1 MAAEGDTGGLTPI
14 NSLPP
19 PGTGGY
25 PLEIFSSGFDHKF
38 VCSHCKKI
46 LRDPLQSFCGHR
58 FCRIC
63 CQELLGD
70 GQTVACREC
79 QEDQITD
86 TEFSML
92 SQDQMFPD
100 NAVKREMAR
109 MPSKCVHPY
118 CTWTGIFRD
127 YESTHEK
134 NCPHQPEP
142 CPACGTGVSRTLIEQ
157 HQELEC
163 PQRKVRC
170 EHCYTEILAASTVLH
185 VGECQHFPLRCE
197 ACDKKSI
204 PRYKMKDHKE
214 RECPKR
220 AIQCPMGCS
229 DQLTM
234 DTFHQ
239 HLAKGLGEHTAWL
252 MEQTL
257 QLEQRVQSLPLT
269 QGAAGSLEHIVTAIN
284 GLEQKTT
291 ELSRQIEELSQGDL
305 LRQQLTDM
313 VERVNMMDQVMPVL
327 HREIE
332 QLLCSLEQMES
343 RAHADRL
350 RTQQLVTQ
358 IEQLTQQV
366 RQLERNLAIKDATLT
381 EHEVRLQQAEFTR
394 FDGTL
399 LWKIADF
406 DRKRKDAVSGKVTSI
421 YSPAFF
427 TGVVGYKMCARIY
440 PNGDGM
446 GKNSHL
452 SLFFV
457 LMRGHYDSLLPW
469 PFQQKVT
476 LMLIDQK
483 YREHVIDAFRP
494 DPTSSS
500 FKRPVSEMNIASGC
514 PVFIPLSKLTNPQNG
529 YLKDNNMFI
538 KIIVDTEGLDRYT
551 DFNPLKGPLPSAAP
565 PQ

>member
-1 MAAEGDTGGLTPI
+1 MAAEGGSGGSTPT

-25 PLEIFSSGFDHKF
+25 STEIFSSGFDHKF
-38 VCSHCKKI
+38 ICSHCKRI
-46 LRDPLQSFCGHR
+46 LRDPLQSYCGHR
-58 FCRIC
+58 FCRVC
-63 CQELLGD
+63 CQELLGE
-70 GQTVACREC
+70 GQTVPCEEC

-109 MPSKCVHPY
+109 MPTKCSYPF

-127 YESTHEK
+127 YESQHEK
-134 NCPHQPEP
+134 NCPHCPQP
-142 CPACGTGVSRTLIEQ
+142 CPACGMGVSRVLLEQ
-157 HQELEC
+157 HQNQEC
-163 PQRKVRC
+163 PQRKIRC
-170 EHCYTEILAASTVLH
+170 DHCLGEISAGARELHAA
-185 VGECQHFPLRCE
+185 ECQQYPLRCE
-197 ACDKKSI
+197 ACDKNGI

-220 AIQCPMGCS
+220 SIHCPMGCTE
-229 DQLTM
+229 QLTM

-239 HLAKGLGEHTAWL
+239 HLTMGLGEHTAWL
-252 MEQTL
+252 MDQVL
-257 QLEQRVQSLPLT
+257 QLEQRLLALPVATASTSSLD
-269 QGAAGSLEHIVTAIN
+269 SIVTAIN

-305 LRQQLTDM
+305 LRQQVTDT
-313 VERVNMMDQVMPVL
+313 VDRVNMMDQVMPVL
-327 HREIE
+327 HHEIE
-332 QLLCSLEQMES
+332 QLLRSLEQMES

-350 RTQQLVTQ
+350 RAQQLTSQVD
-358 IEQLTQQV
+358 QLTSQV
-366 RQLERNLAIKDATLT
+366 RALERTIAIKDATIA
-381 EHEVRLQQAEFTR
+381 EHEVRMQALEFAR

-399 LWKIADF
+399 LWKISDF
-406 DRKRKDAVSGKVTSI
+406 DRKRRDAISGKVTSI
-421 YSPAFF
+421 YSPAFY

-446 GKNSHL
+446 GKGTHL

-483 YREHVIDAFRP
+483 YREHVVDAFRP

-500 FKRPVSEMNIASGC
+500 FKRPTTEMNIASGC
-514 PVFIPLSKLTNPQNG
+514 PVFLPLSKLVNPQFG
-529 YLKDNNMFI
+529 YLKDNTMFI
-538 KIIVDTEGLDRYT
+538 KIFVETDGLDKYT

>member
-1 MAAEGDTGGLTPI
+1 MAAEGDSGGTTPT

-25 PLEIFSSGFDHKF
+25 PMEIFSSGFDHKF
-38 VCSHCKKI
+38 ICSHCKRI
-46 LRDPLQSFCGHR
+46 LRDPLQSYCGHR

-63 CQELLGD
+63 CQELLGE
-70 GQTVACREC
+70 GQTVACQEC
-79 QEDQITD
+79 QEDQMTD

-109 MPSKCVHPY
+109 MPTKCVHPY

-127 YESTHEK
+127 YETQHEK
-134 NCPHQPEP
+134 ACPHRPEP
-142 CPACGTGVSRTLIEQ
+142 CGACGAGVSRALMEQ

-170 EHCYTEILAASTVLH
+170 EHCVSEIFASAKEH
-185 VGECQHFPLRCE
+185 HSGECQQFPLRCE
-197 ACDKKSI
+197 ACEKNNI
-204 PRYKMKDHKE
+204 PRYKL
-214 RECPKR
+214 R
-220 AIQCPMGCS
+220 
-229 DQLTM
+229 M

-239 HLAKGLGEHTAWL
+239 HLTLGLAEHTAWL
-252 MEQTL
+252 MDQSL
-257 QLEQRVQSLPLT
+257 RLEQRLQSLPVT
-269 QGAAGSLEHIVTAIN
+269 QAAAAATAAGGGSLDSMVTAIN

-305 LRQQLTDM
+305 LRQQVTDT
-313 VERVNMMDQVMPVL
+313 VDRVNMMDQVMPVL

-332 QLLCSLEQMES
+332 QLLRSQEQMES

-358 IEQLTQQV
+358 VEQLTGQV
-366 RQLERNLAIKDATLT
+366 RTLERSVAIKDATIA
-381 EHEVRLQQAEFTR
+381 EHEVRMQALEFAR

-399 LWKIADF
+399 LWKISDF
-406 DRKRKDAVSGKVTSI
+406 DRKRRDAVNGKMTSI
-421 YSPAFF
+421 YSPAFY
-427 TGVVGYKMCARIY
+427 TGMVGYKMCARIY

-500 FKRPVSEMNIASGC
+500 FKRPTSEMNIASGC
-514 PVFIPLSKLTNPQNG
+514 PVFIPLAKLTNPQHG
-529 YLKDNNMFI
+529 YLKDNTMFI
-538 KIIVDTEGLDRYT
+538 KIIVETEGLDKYT
-551 DFNPLKGPLPSAAP
+551 EFNPLKGPLPTAAP